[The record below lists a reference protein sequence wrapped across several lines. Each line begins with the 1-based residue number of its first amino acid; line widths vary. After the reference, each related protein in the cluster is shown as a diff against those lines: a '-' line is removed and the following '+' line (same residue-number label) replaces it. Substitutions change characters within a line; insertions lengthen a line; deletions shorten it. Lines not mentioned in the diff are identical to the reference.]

1 MGKIGAKSL
10 DFIVG
15 GSGEQ
20 TLTVVLIFSS
30 TTVPMQ
36 EVRRL

>member
-20 TLTVVLIFSS
+20 TPTVVLIRR
-30 TTVPMQ
+30 TTQLSQLWRVT
-36 EVRRL
+36 